1 MKIERISEN
10 QIRCTLT
17 RRDLMERQIKIS
29 ELAYGSDKAKELFRD
44 MMEQA
49 SIDFGFEADD
59 IPLMI
64 EAIPTT
70 QDSIVLVIT
79 KVDNPEEFD
88 EKFSRS
94 GIHSDQVSET
104 GEFTFDSD
112 EDVSI
117 LDNPELSHCFQQLH
131 DLMDEAAEVL
141 EEDSVDEAEET
152 ESRDTDT
159 DKGFVPLSES
169 LTGKKNK
176 KDKSKKESK
185 KKKAEN
191 LGDRLRL
198 FSFASL
204 NPIIEVSHMAL
215 SDFDGKSTIWKDEKN
230 ARYYLMVRKGSSK
243 TAFQRTCSIMLE
255 CGKEEILTYASED
268 FFNEHFTIII
278 KDHAFE
284 QLSEI

>member
-1 MKIERISEN
+1 
-10 QIRCTLT
+10 
-17 RRDLMERQIKIS
+17 
-29 ELAYGSDKAKELFRD
+29 
-44 MMEQA
+44 
-49 SIDFGFEADD
+49 
-59 IPLMI
+59 MI

-88 EKFSRS
+88 EKFSRF

-141 EEDSVDEAEET
+141 EEDSADEAEET

-243 TAFQRTCSIMLE
+243 TAFREPAPLCWNAAKKKFSHTHPKISSMNILQLSSKIMLSSSYLRF
-255 CGKEEILTYASED
+255 KTKTKKSSLALRLLFFVLYSILIYD
-268 FFNEHFTIII
+268 FYFLKIR
-278 KDHAFE
+278 
-284 QLSEI
+284 